1 MLQMMVILLLIVLIL
16 FGLASISQSY
26 ATAQQAQAMIEANRA
41 TQIASAGNLVT
52 ILMIA
57 LLLASSLVAVAV
69 IAYLVYRVKTKIQP
83 GISQGQWV
91 SGPNANFGRVG
102 QVGQSAGQ
110 LGQPSANELLP
121 AMLTMLLV
129 QMLRQQAGPVQGAN
143 QPFTL
148 EEPLDQQLP
157 SLTDDFWS
165 M

>member
-41 TQIASAGNLVT
+41 TQIASTGNLVT

-69 IAYLVYRVKTKIQP
+69 IAYLVYRVKVKASVST
-83 GISQGQWV
+83 GQWV

-102 QVGQSAGQ
+102 QVGQPMDQ

-129 QMLRQQAGPVQGAN
+129 QMLRQQTGRGQSAN
-143 QPFTL
+143 QLFTL
-148 EEPLDQQLP
+148 EEPQDQVP